1 MRPWTLIGKTTEI
14 NGWANGHCW
23 ELLLTVY
30 SWPRIELTESYRPSL
45 LGLLRPY
52 NAPKIIRTV
61 PNGLYVTPIAA
72 LLNISHGAGVLLGDA
87 DFNIQVELY
96 LN

>member
-1 MRPWTLIGKTTEI
+1 M
-14 NGWANGHCW
+14 
-23 ELLLTVY
+23 LL
-30 SWPRIELTESYRPSL
+30 
-45 LGLLRPY
+45 
-52 NAPKIIRTV
+52 KIIPTV
-61 PNGLYVTPIAA
+61 LNGLYVTPIAA

>member
-30 SWPRIELTESYRPSL
+30 SWPRIELTESYRPSS

-52 NAPKIIRTV
+52 NAPKNNTNCLEW
-61 PNGLYVTPIAA
+61 PLLTPIAA